1 MRLTALLLAFLSTVP
16 LLAQSPT
23 PLTTGEYVK
32 KATRADTIRATL
44 ASFGVPNLE
53 GDWQFAG
60 PFDHTDGVGFD
71 AVYAPEKDKTVDPK
85 AKYTG
90 KNGQTFGWK
99 PLPSEFISG
108 TARA

>member
-1 MRLTALLLAFLSTVP
+1 MRLTALLLTFAFTMP

-32 KATRADTIRATL
+32 KATRADAVRATL

-60 PFDHTDGVGFD
+60 PFDNTSGAGFD
-71 AVYAPEKDKTVDPK
+71 AVYAPEKDKTVDP
-85 AKYTG
+85 
-90 KNGQTFGWK
+90 
-99 PLPSEFISG
+99 
-108 TARA
+108 